1 MNYLDIYE
9 KKLEERKESNNIDK
23 ILDLNKQIKKKK
35 KKY

>member
-1 MNYLDIYE
+1 MNYLDRYE